1 MVLQARD
8 TSRYIRIQLPTAGPE
23 VMLPPRID
31 KKTGLPAKKP
41 ARMTRT
47 LTNSAKQGIC
57 DYYWD
62 GPSRD

>member
-1 MVLQARD
+1 MVPTARD

-31 KKTGLPAKKP
+31 KKTGLPIKP
-41 ARMTRT
+41 LRFPRSRKLGAEGQ
-47 LTNSAKQGIC
+47 SIC

-62 GPSRD
+62 GPSRP